1 MPMAGARDQ
10 EGRALDCRSAA
21 KYSHVRVRVQVAV
34 HVLSLFR
41 QAFSQ
46 TGLPPNPHSI
56 LCQRTV
62 LTIRFIF
69 RRALHHSCIQHD
81 RCSSR
86 IPLAKP
92 PTLHIREWGSHQ
104 GKEGTSCTWPY
115 DIGMLCMAN
124 NIFLDFLAGL
134 AACRIQSFPKYV

>member
-10 EGRALDCRSAA
+10 EGRALDCRIAA
-21 KYSHVRVRVQVAV
+21 RYSHVRVRMQVAV
-34 HVLSLFR
+34 HVLSMFR

-46 TGLPPNPHSI
+46 TELLPNSHSI

-86 IPLAKP
+86 IHLAKP
-92 PTLHIREWGSHQ
+92 PTLHVRAWGSHQ
-104 GKEGTSCTWPY
+104 GKEAYREY
-115 DIGMLCMAN
+115 DVHCKSRPSW
-124 NIFLDFLAGL
+124 FEVGL
-134 AACRIQSFPKYV
+134 AFQDRPLTDVATMRRSFE